1 MLVLLGLLSLAN
13 LDTTYA
19 IPSSGYGLIKEKTND
34 SKRQA
39 RQVKKVLSKLAK
51 SSENSSAPS
60 KIPFLPF
67 KQDDP
72 STSKLQGG
80 PRVFIADTNSA
91 EHILDTGTNGFIVRF
106 KEMLKDYSPSKG
118 NIKGVGG
125 RPTIYSGTGMLE
137 LKLVLDCGKEISV
150 TVKAV
155 HVPECPY
162 NLISP
167 QLRNVR

>member
-13 LDTTYA
+13 LNTTYA

-39 RQVKKVLSKLAK
+39 RQGKTILFKLAK
-51 SSENSSAPS
+51 SSKSSSAPS
-60 KIPFLPF
+60 KLPHLPF
-67 KQDDP
+67 KQDGL

-80 PRVFIADTNSA
+80 PRVFIVDTDST

-125 RPTIYSGTGMLE
+125 RPT
-137 LKLVLDCGKEISV
+137 V
-150 TVKAV
+150 
-155 HVPECPY
+155 
-162 NLISP
+162 
-167 QLRNVR
+167 